1 MARDWK
7 LNINNFAEVEQY
19 YHSIKPVI
27 SKNHSKADDIR
38 PLHNRSTKHERIR
51 KISDD
56 IYLLMDGYAYG
67 DDQFHWS
74 WQAPAEEDPKPSEDE
89 MVMLAAIAWIRE
101 GNTEMIKIRNGTGR
115 RMHTR
120 RYAFLDW
127 VLPTDMR
134 FLPNQGKQYVWYLGK
149 KYYSPKSETVG
160 WTAYNSQNV
169 MRGGSF
175 RNTYQSCEDGMFL
188 LFEREIGSLVWNI
201 SSRYAP
207 VPAEVVVKHRIKK
220 DLKREVMEYAESFW
234 DWAVS
239 MGPILPTNDGKYVF
253 RMRNE
258 LIKLGVMSDKST
270 MSNGG
275 RYISPKVKKVLSE
288 PDHEARLPLLVT
300 FLDES
305 NLKTANSV
313 EDLKKC
319 RGQFNRWINKTCGLI
334 ETIEEIK
341 EH

>member
-7 LNINNFAEVEQY
+7 LHINNFAEVEQY
-19 YHSIKPVI
+19 YHSIRPVI

-67 DDQFHWS
+67 DDQFHWT
-74 WQAPAEEDPKPSEDE
+74 WQGPAEEDPKPSEDE

-101 GNTEMIKIRNGTGR
+101 GNTEMIKIRNGTGEQS
-115 RMHTR
+115 HNR

-127 VLPTDMR
+127 ALPTDMR

-188 LFEREIGSLVWNI
+188 LFEREIGSPVWNI

-220 DLKREVMEYAESFW
+220 DLKREVMKYAESFW

-239 MGPILPTNDGKYVF
+239 MGPILPTDESNYGFDMRGKLF
-253 RMRNE
+253 D
-258 LIKLGVMSDKST
+258 LGVMDR
-270 MSNGG
+270 NGWV
-275 RYISPKVKKVLSE
+275 SSKVKKVLSE

-300 FLDES
+300 FLWEDS
-305 NLKTANSV
+305 DLKTANSV
-313 EDLKKC
+313 EDLRKC

>member
-7 LNINNFAEVEQY
+7 LHINNFAGVEQY

-38 PLHNRSTKHERIR
+38 PLYNRSAKHERIR

-67 DDQFHWS
+67 DDQFHWT
-74 WQAPAEEDPKPSEDE
+74 WQGPAEEDPKPSEDE
-89 MVMLAAIAWIRE
+89 MVMLAPIAWIRE

-115 RMHTR
+115 QMHTR

-127 VLPTDMR
+127 ALPTDMR
-134 FLPNQGKQYVWYLGK
+134 FLPEQGKQYVWYLGK

-207 VPAEVVVKHRIKK
+207 VPVETVVKHRVKK
-220 DLKREVMEYAESFW
+220 DLKQEVMKYAESFW
-234 DWAVS
+234 DWAVGV
-239 MGPILPTNDGKYVF
+239 GPILPTDDWNYVS
-253 RMRNE
+253 RMREE
-258 LIKLGVMSDKST
+258 LKNFGLITLAGQYYPS
-270 MSNGG
+270 
-275 RYISPKVKKVLSE
+275 KVKKVLSE
-288 PDHEARLPLLVT
+288 PDHEARLPLLVM
-300 FLDES
+300 FLWDS
-305 NLKTANSV
+305 GLKTANSV
-313 EDLKKC
+313 EDLRKC
-319 RGQFNRWINKTCGLI
+319 RGKFNRWINTACGLI